1 MFVGIFN
8 DLSKAFDLLSHI
20 ILLDKVKYIG
30 IMGVRRPATIS
41 IVIYVIDR
49 KMYSVTTLVQNLLV
63 YREVYHRDPFL
74 KQFFPLF
81 TLTI

>member
-1 MFVGIFN
+1 MFVGILN
-8 DLSKAFDLLSHI
+8 DLSKAFDLLSQS

-30 IMGVRRPATIS
+30 IMGVRRAATIF
-41 IVIYVIDR
+41 IDP
-49 KMYSVTTLVQNLLV
+49 KVYSVATLVQNLLV
-63 YREVYHRDPFL
+63 YREVYHRYPFL